1 MKLLPILLVNVATV
15 GAGIAIYDQVVRP
28 AAPGAAQEVLVG
40 THGATDVLSARLDA
54 LEQRGPS
61 LSATPRPG
69 LDRQQV
75 LELLRTELARGG
87 SPAPAPSS
95 GGTADPEVIP
105 GLPEGLTL
113 DDLPEDLAG
122 AYADPNITQ
131 FRAMYEKVQAME
143 RAEREAEREREQ
155 TARMNQRLDE
165 LQIGLT
171 SDQKGEVLAAAKAM
185 RDERRDLFAKMR
197 SGEVDREAMRAAME
211 KQRNDLVTAI
221 ERVVPNSDDAQ
232 KVAAIVGGGRGMAF
246 GAADDGGGF
255 SAGGA
260 RPRRR

>member
-28 AAPGAAQEVLVG
+28 AAPQASSEVLVG
-40 THGATDVLSARLDA
+40 SNAATDDLGARLDA

-61 LSATPRPG
+61 LVSTPRPG

-75 LELLRTELARGG
+75 LDLLRAELAKGG
-87 SPAPAPSS
+87 TSPAPSS
-95 GGTADPEVIP
+95 SGGSASAEAIP
-105 GLPEGLTL
+105 GMPDGLTL
-113 DDLPEDLAG
+113 DDLPADLAD
-122 AYADPNITQ
+122 AYNDPNLTQ

-143 RAEREAEREREQ
+143 RAEREAQREREQ
-155 TARMNQRLDE
+155 TERMNQRMDE
-165 LQIGLT
+165 LQIGL
-171 SDQKGEVLAAAKAM
+171 SQDQKNEILAAAKATQVA
-185 RDERRDLFAKMR
+185 RRELFTKMR
-197 SGEVDREAMRAAME
+197 TGDMDREAMRSAME
-211 KQRNDLVTAI
+211 QQRNDLVSAI

-232 KVAAIVGGGRGMAF
+232 KVAVIVGGGRAMAF

-255 SAGGA
+255 AGG